1 MAGNQCWSARRKE
14 RPDASRTGELGYSCA
29 YTFPLASLRLVS
41 GNNSLVLIFVGGLV
55 IQAGCRA
62 ALSTRRC
69 ERHEVVCSAVHA
81 EPHRVLPNC
90 LSRQSMYRF
99 HCGGEAGETARSG
112 RLKPW
117 TSLGAADRLIF
128 VPGFLVAA
136 CFIATSPVTESLQS
150 PCVNNSKGQQSL
162 CLIAGAVDLAWP

>member
-1 MAGNQCWSARRKE
+1 
-14 RPDASRTGELGYSCA
+14 
-29 YTFPLASLRLVS
+29 
-41 GNNSLVLIFVGGLV
+41 
-55 IQAGCRA
+55 
-62 ALSTRRC
+62 
-69 ERHEVVCSAVHA
+69 
-81 EPHRVLPNC
+81 
-90 LSRQSMYRF
+90 MYRF

-162 CLIAGAVDLAWP
+162 CLIAGAVDLAWPRRRMTRNSLRKAGKNLKPRFGKFEPASERSSRSNRQHVHENDMMTMTGCPDHRRPA